1 MFSQKNRII
10 QCIPKIDK
18 LTAEFNPVD
27 NAGDNINLFDKNFK
41 NDQSLFAI
49 HFVESAL
56 RYFRDMKSDYVMYP
70 MPKYDENQSTY
81 VSFINPW
88 HRAFIAVP
96 LVQEDPEMTG
106 FITEVLEYV
115 SVQNVRPAVID
126 ITLKGKALR
135 NNDSIA
141 MLDLIFDTAYLD
153 FNGIYNFGGSLQA
166 VNNAIFYD
174 KPYASAYAKCE
185 SKMNSALD
193 DFMTMFE

>member
-1 MFSQKNRII
+1 
-10 QCIPKIDK
+10 
-18 LTAEFNPVD
+18 
-27 NAGDNINLFDKNFK
+27 
-41 NDQSLFAI
+41 
-49 HFVESAL
+49 
-56 RYFRDMKSDYVMYP
+56 MKSDYVIYP